1 MPLTAKGKKIL
12 SAMNKTYGERKAKK
26 VFYASINDGKITGA
40 ERSSS
45 PRGAEGKT
53 RKKKR
58 KK

>member
-1 MPLTAKGKKIL
+1 
-12 SAMNKTYGERKAKK
+12 MNKTYGERKAKK